1 MKELKAGEYVF
12 PCYTM
17 PWTDIDIS
25 MSITGVDFER
35 QEFLVSIDLSD
46 SEIQSIVD
54 MMVWAWENQWFEFSM
69 SETVCTELLKE
80 HIPLLYN
87 KIQSLVHQ
95 QFCSK
100 YPDSKYLEGF
110 GVYEIFCPDE
120 ILEYAAQKHKE
131 TEALQ

>member
-54 MMVWAWENQWFEFSM
+54 MMIWAWDNLWFEHSI
-69 SETVCTELLKE
+69 SETVNTELLKE
-80 HIPLLYN
+80 HIPHLYD

-95 QFCSK
+95 QFCRQHPNSE
-100 YPDSKYLEGF
+100 YLEVF

-120 ILEYAAQKHKE
+120 ILEYAAQNHKE
-131 TEALQ
+131 IDY